1 MGVCE
6 GGGGMQFP
14 YSSLPY
20 GHSVPEGVTVGVM
33 VGVLEGVCVR
43 VGVEVGV

>member
-6 GGGGMQFP
+6 GGGGSQFP
-14 YSSLPY
+14 YTSLPY
-20 GHSVPEGVTVGVM
+20 GHSDVEGVRVGVRE
-33 VGVLEGVCVR
+33 GVLEGVCVR